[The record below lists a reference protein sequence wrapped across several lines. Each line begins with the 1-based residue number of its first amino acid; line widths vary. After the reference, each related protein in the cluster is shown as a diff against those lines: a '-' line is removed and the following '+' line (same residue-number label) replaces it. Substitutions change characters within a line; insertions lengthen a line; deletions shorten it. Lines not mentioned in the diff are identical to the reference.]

1 MKLVGKY
8 ISPYLGFVI
17 LGFIVK
23 FTAAMTEL
31 FIPYLL
37 EIIIDKIIPE
47 GKVWKIFMFGAF
59 MLLCAVTT
67 FIGNVTANR
76 LSAKSA
82 GNAARNIRRDLF
94 SKITYL
100 SSKKCDEFTESS
112 LVSRLTSDTYNV
124 NIFMA
129 SMQRLGVRAPILL
142 MGGIILTM
150 TLDVYLSLILVCM
163 LPLVGLAVF
172 FVTRSG
178 VPMYTR
184 VQEKVDTLVRTVQ
197 ENISG
202 IRVIKALSRTEYERE
217 RFKCVNEELSAAER
231 KASDIMALSN
241 PLTTLLLNIGLTF
254 VVIAGAYRIDAG
266 LAKPGTVIAFLSYFT
281 IMLNAML
288 GITRIFRLYTKGVAS
303 ARRISQ
309 VLDSGGDMPVRE
321 AVGELLPESSEYHIE
336 FCKVNFS
343 YNGRQNNLSDISFAL
358 KRGQTLGI
366 IGSTGSGKSTIIN
379 LLMRFYDV
387 NSGSV
392 RISGR
397 DVRTIPEERLHTMFG
412 AVFQNDFLFSDTIRA
427 NIDFGRGLSD
437 EDIIRAAKAAQSY
450 EFISALPEG
459 LSHMLTVKG
468 SNLSG
473 GQKQRLLISRAL
485 AGSPEILILDD
496 SSSALDYK
504 TDANLRKSLA
514 ENYGNITSVI
524 IAQRIS
530 SVRYADVILVL
541 DDGEVIG
548 KGTHNELMASCE
560 SYRKIAEL
568 QMGAQREEVQAV

>member
-1 MKLVGKY
+1 MRLVGKY
-8 ISPYLGFVI
+8 IKPYLGLVI
-17 LGFIVK
+17 LGFIIK

-47 GKVWKIFMFGAF
+47 GNIPKVFMYGGI
-59 MLLCAVTT
+59 MIICAAMT
-67 FIGNVTANR
+67 FVGNVTSNR

-82 GNAARNIRRDLF
+82 GNATRNIRRDLF
-94 SKITYL
+94 SKITYF

-142 MGGIILTM
+142 IGGIILTM
-150 TLDVYLSLILVCM
+150 TLDFYLSLILVGM
-163 LPLVGLAVF
+163 LPLVGLVVVF
-172 FVTRSG
+172 ITRTG
-178 VPMYTR
+178 VPLYTT
-184 VQEKVDTLVRTVQ
+184 VQEKVDILVRTVQ
-197 ENISG
+197 ENITG
-202 IRVIKALSRTEYERE
+202 IRVIKALSKTEYEKR
-217 RFKCVNEELSAAER
+217 RFARVNEELSAAER
-231 KASDIMALSN
+231 KASDIMATSN

-254 VVIAGAYRIDAG
+254 VVIVGAYRINAG
-266 LAKPGTVIAFLSYFT
+266 LAKPGTVIAFLTYFT

-303 ARRISQ
+303 ARRITE
-309 VLDSGGDMPVRE
+309 VMDSAEDMKIYPAE
-321 AVGELLPESSEYHIE
+321 CELSKENSEYHIE
-336 FCKVNFS
+336 FRNVSFS
-343 YNGRQNNLSDISFAL
+343 YVGKENNLTDVDFAL
-358 KRGQTLGI
+358 RKGETLGI
-366 IGSTGSGKSTIIN
+366 IGSTGSGKTTVVN

-387 NSGSV
+387 NSGSI
-392 RISGR
+392 RISGE
-397 DVRTIPEERLHTMFG
+397 DIRTIPEEKLHTMFG
-412 AVFQNDFLFSDTIRA
+412 AAFQNDFLFSDTIRA

-437 EDIIRAAKAAQSY
+437 EDIIKAAKTAQSY
-450 EFISALPEG
+450 EFISALPDG
-459 LSHMLTVKG
+459 LSHMLTIKG

-485 AGSPEILILDD
+485 AGNPEILILDD

-504 TDANLRKSLA
+504 TDAKLRRSLA
-514 ENYGNITSVI
+514 ENYGNTTSVI

-541 DDGEVIG
+541 DDGNVIG
-548 KGTHNELMASCE
+548 KGTHDELMQCCE
-560 SYRKIAEL
+560 SYRRIAEL
-568 QMGAQREEVQAV
+568 QMGAQQEEVQAV